1 MNIKQK
7 KKNHDH
13 YTYYFADGTQ
23 SIVTVQDVG
32 QEWIN
37 QLWELNDKETN
48 NNRKETRKHISI
60 DALVEE
66 RDEPMAYDKYFTE
79 DYFGEI
85 HDERLNEA
93 LRSLTE
99 AQLDLLYDIV
109 IRGFSQKEIAE
120 RDGVSGT
127 AIHCR
132 KQVIF
137 KKIKKFFEMT

>member
-1 MNIKQK
+1 MNIKKK

-66 RDEPMAYDKYFTE
+66 RDEPMAYDFTE